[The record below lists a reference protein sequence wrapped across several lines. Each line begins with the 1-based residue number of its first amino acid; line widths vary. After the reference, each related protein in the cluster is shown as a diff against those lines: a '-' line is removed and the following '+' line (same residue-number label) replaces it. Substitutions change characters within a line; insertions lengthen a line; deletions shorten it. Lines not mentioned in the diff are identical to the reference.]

1 MCRRPPSSTRTATL
15 LPCTARVRSGV
26 RWRGPLGLV
35 WKQRRFAVDGR
46 IGVVPSLRAV
56 SEEGKRLFQRNS
68 WFGLR
73 QQRLRGEGS
82 EFEALAEYRPGMDR
96 RAIDWTASARHLKLF
111 AREYRVE
118 RDNRVLPAIAGG
130 RTMAGPAGGR
140 GSGKGRG
147 G

>member
-1 MCRRPPSSTRTATL
+1 MGAL
-15 LPCTARVRSGV
+15 WVG
-26 RWRGPLGLV
+26 WRGPLGLV

-82 EFEALAEYRPGMDR
+82 EFEALAEYRPEMDR
-96 RAIDWTASARHLKLF
+96 RAIDWTASASHLKLF

-118 RDNRVLPAIAGG
+118 RDNRVVLSNDAEG
-130 RTMAGPAGGR
+130 TMAE
-140 GSGKGRG
+140 
-147 G
+147 